1 MGYFTSPGPKT
12 IGMFREKEHGNWFE
26 YRLTEDEWA
35 LKQGLTHEIA
45 IAYGEKRYAQVKKT
59 VVYVAVDEDEYGKA
73 VIEKWS
79 ISYHNVYKGV

>member
-1 MGYFTSPGPKT
+1 MGYFTKSEPILGV
-12 IGMFREKEHGNWFE
+12 FQEKEHGHWFE

-59 VVYVAVDEDEYGKA
+59 VAYVAVDEDEYGKA
-73 VIEKWS
+73 VLEKWS
-79 ISYHNVYKGV
+79 IKRTK